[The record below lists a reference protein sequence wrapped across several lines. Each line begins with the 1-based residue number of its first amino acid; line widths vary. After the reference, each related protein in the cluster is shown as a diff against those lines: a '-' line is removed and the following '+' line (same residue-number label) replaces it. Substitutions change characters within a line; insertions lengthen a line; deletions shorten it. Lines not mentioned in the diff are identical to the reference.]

1 MKFAYQFVGGPLNNV
16 TFTNPNDAWAFS
28 EGKTEDLTAMRNA
41 GMLVHRVELDNQPKF
56 HGYLGP
62 MWNGTHEIKGAEYAI
77 LRYETQEVYN
87 ALSI

>member
-1 MKFAYQFVGGPLNNV
+1 MKFAYQFVGGPMNNV

-28 EGKTEDLTAMRNA
+28 DGKSEDLTALRKA
-41 GMLVHRVELDNQPKF
+41 GRLVHRAELDNQPTF
-56 HGYLGP
+56 NGYIGP
-62 MWNGTHEIKGAEYAI
+62 MWNGTREIKGTEYAI